1 MPAMRFFIP
10 VILIALATP
19 SHAEDPLLKS
29 AAAQPDRIVEQAL
42 PPLTPP
48 DIELNQLFSMLKKE
62 RKPDAARLIA
72 ERIKEDLQ
80 QSGSPTVDLLMDNAV
95 KAIAEKRYGAAL
107 DFLDQVTLLAPD
119 FAEGWNQRAILH
131 YLMGNYPKSMSDTA
145 HVLTLEPRHLGA
157 LAGLADILARTGHDQ
172 QALEALQAYLD
183 RYPADRD
190 VQKQVIDLMIKLD
203 GQRT

>member
-157 LAGLADILARTGHDQ
+157 LIPAPHDQ